1 MVWVYGFMQ
10 NPPETR
16 EDFIFFLIFV
26 LKSDSSKLNS
36 DHKVTS
42 FSPSTAWFVRFK
54 WSTLFN
60 RTC

>member
-1 MVWVYGFMQ
+1 MQ

-26 LKSDSSKLNS
+26 LKSDSSNLNS